1 MILELTLR
9 DWTKILILEK
19 VKKKKN
25 KDRKKKIEIT
35 QIRNKIE

>member
-19 VKKKKN
+19 VKKKK
-25 KDRKKKIEIT
+25 KTEKKKLRLHKSEI
-35 QIRNKIE
+35 K

>member
-19 VKKKKN
+19 VKKKK

>member
-19 VKKKKN
+19 VKKKK
-25 KDRKKKIEIT
+25 KKTEKKKFEIT